1 MRTAMVSVVLCVLGA
16 STAPANPII
25 GEQLYI
31 DFDPPNLQYE
41 IYPDLFS
48 TVDAYVV
55 VNLEMGIPG
64 FTEVSFALATTP
76 GMASGHVFTNLIP
89 GAVVVGDWFSGVTIS
104 ADCMTDPITP
114 VAKLSFVYEGTPGV
128 VSLEVHP
135 DSPQLIYD
143 CEVPPYL
150 YVFCH
155 RYHGGVG
162 QPAVIGDCGGSPVQ
176 DVSWGSIKGLYE

>member
-1 MRTAMVSVVLCVLGA
+1 MRTAIAFLVLCVLG
-16 STAPANPII
+16 TGTVLANPIV

-41 IYPDLFS
+41 TYPAPFS

-55 VNLEMGIPG
+55 VDLTQGVPG

-76 GMASGHVFTNLIP
+76 GMASGHVFTNLVP

-104 ADCMTDPITP
+104 ADCITDLITP
-114 VAKLSFVYEGTPGV
+114 VARLSFVYEGTPGV
-128 VSLEVHP
+128 VSIEDHP
-135 DSPQLIYD
+135 TSTRLLYD
-143 CEVPPYL
+143 CEVPPYV

-162 QPAVIGDCGGSPVQ
+162 QPAVLGDCGGNPVEN
-176 DVSWGSIKGLYE
+176 VSWGAIKGLYE